1 MKRRPWLAAL
11 LSVLFPGM
19 GQVYAGKRKLGAV
32 FMLGFIA
39 IGNLNAIWLS
49 VYAGAETDLS
59 FYSDTLPRVLH
70 DVFAFYGVVFWVWAA
85 IDAYRLAKETQDAA
99 KA

>member
-11 LSVLFPGM
+11 LSVLFPGL
-19 GQVYAGKRKLGAV
+19 GQIYAGRRGLGGAL
-32 FMLGFIA
+32 MLGFIV

-59 FYSDTLPRVLH
+59 FYSDILPRVLH
-70 DVFAFYGVVFWVWAA
+70 DVFAFYGVVFWVWTA
-85 IDAYRLAKETQDAA
+85 IDAYRLAKETQGTV

>member
-11 LSVLFPGM
+11 LSVLFPGL
-19 GQVYAGKRKLGAV
+19 GQVYAGKRKLGAAL
-32 FMLGFIA
+32 MLGFIVV
-39 IGNLNAIWLS
+39 GNLNAIWLS

-70 DVFAFYGVVFWVWAA
+70 DVFAFYAIGFWIWTVV
-85 IDAYRLAKETQDAA
+85 DAYRLAKETQGAV